1 MEEAIQ
7 QALADERASA
17 AGQLEVL
24 QTLHAQQMAEVASAI
39 DQQVAEHKRMNGEQF
54 EKERASER
62 TRRIDELKKRAVRRL
77 GNQMLAT
84 GFMSWVHSHEEV
96 KQSKRLLKIA
106 GARLRRPELAASIAH
121 WKEDWTTAVRS
132 RESERKSD
140 EEMERRE
147 RENELMRVRYELEE
161 VRSSMVKERD
171 GLMARIKMLESA
183 QEAGMASAKKIN
195 ETDRERY
202 VQSIA
207 RTSCK
212 RFLFM
217 EKAKGFTTWQ
227 HACAKQKQQMTKLRQ
242 AGMRMARP
250 RLAACVH
257 LWRAEWE
264 SEVRR
269 KQAATSVDDMSKKLM
284 SMTSEVTRL
293 KHELTKAQALASH
306 GRLSEQKCK
315 LLEKKVEQDRRQ
327 GSRIKDK
334 CKAYAERGPRVRLHQ
349 VAGQLQGAKP
359 LAQAA
364 SEDDDA
370 INAAA
375 VGRVPRLLES
385 RVEGGGDGTG
395 SDRG

>member
-1 MEEAIQ
+1 
-7 QALADERASA
+7 
-17 AGQLEVL
+17 
-24 QTLHAQQMAEVASAI
+24 
-39 DQQVAEHKRMNGEQF
+39 
-54 EKERASER
+54 
-62 TRRIDELKKRAVRRL
+62 
-77 GNQMLAT
+77 
-84 GFMSWVHSHEEV
+84 
-96 KQSKRLLKIA
+96 
-106 GARLRRPELAASIAH
+106 
-121 WKEDWTTAVRS
+121 
-132 RESERKSD
+132 
-140 EEMERRE
+140 
-147 RENELMRVRYELEE
+147 
-161 VRSSMVKERD
+161 
-171 GLMARIKMLESA
+171 
-183 QEAGMASAKKIN
+183 EAGMASAKKIN

-315 LLEKKVEQDRRQ
+315 LLEKKVEQDRQ
-327 GSRIKDK
+327 ARI
-334 CKAYAERGPRVRLHQ
+334 AYLTKISVRRMQNADLAYGFTKWQTNYKERSHSHKLLQKTMMRLMRP
-349 VAGQLQGAKP
+349 QL
-359 LAQAA
+359 AA
-364 SEDDDA
+364 SLDYW
-370 INAAA
+370 
-375 VGRVPRLLES
+375 
-385 RVEGGGDGTG
+385 
-395 SDRG
+395 